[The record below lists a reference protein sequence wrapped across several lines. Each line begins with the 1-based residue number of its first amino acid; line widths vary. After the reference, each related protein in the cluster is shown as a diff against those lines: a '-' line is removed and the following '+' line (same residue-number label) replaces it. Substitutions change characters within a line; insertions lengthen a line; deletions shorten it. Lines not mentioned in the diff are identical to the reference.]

1 MARREV
7 VDIIKRYIQNLNT
20 SGIHINKVFLYGSY
34 ARNEATDESD
44 IDVLLISDVF
54 DTTDDRILAKPWS
67 LSLRVD
73 HRIEPYPVGTK
84 QFLSDDVSPLIE
96 IVKQEG
102 IEIKF

>member
-1 MARREV
+1 MVRREV
-7 VDIIKRYIQNLNT
+7 IDIIKRYIQNLNI
-20 SGIHINKVFLYGSY
+20 SGIPVNKVFLYGSY
-34 ARNEATDESD
+34 ARNEATEESD